1 MLLFGHI
8 VRTVSSK
15 FPSIVTFYSDCAT
28 YTFWHPY
35 EAKEISMVMHYGD
48 MSQAT
53 LAARQRR
60 FTFRINRDLGA
71 ASGIDCDAKY
81 ETSTSHSRANLLS

>member
-1 MLLFGHI
+1 LLFAESDKCAVVWSHCSTI
-8 VRTVSSK
+8 SSK

-28 YTFWHPY
+28 YKFWHPY
-35 EAKEISMVMHYGD
+35 ETKEISMVMHYGD
-48 MSQAT
+48 MSHAT

-71 ASGIDCDAKY
+71 ASGIDCDSKP
-81 ETSTSHSRANLLS
+81 